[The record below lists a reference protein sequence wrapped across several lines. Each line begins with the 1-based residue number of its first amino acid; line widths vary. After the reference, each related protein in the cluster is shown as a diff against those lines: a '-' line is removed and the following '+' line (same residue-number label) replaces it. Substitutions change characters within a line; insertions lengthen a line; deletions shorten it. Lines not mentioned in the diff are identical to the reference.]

1 MRNSTVIILIIVA
14 VVAMAFGGWISFNDS
29 GEKASVTI
37 HKEKIK
43 QDTESAVEQGE
54 KLVNKA
60 TSKSKEL
67 IDQETQG
74 APASKN
80 ATDIEKTEPAASP

>member
-1 MRNSTVIILIIVA
+1 MRNSTVFILIIVA

-67 IDQETQG
+67 IDQGE
-74 APASKN
+74 PASEN
-80 ATDIEKTEPAASP
+80 ASGTEETEPAASP

>member
-1 MRNSTVIILIIVA
+1 MSRQYNLNPAPTISGELQ
-14 VVAMAFGGWISFNDS
+14 ISFNDS

-67 IDQETQG
+67 IDQGDQG
-74 APASKN
+74 EPASEN
-80 ATDIEKTEPAASP
+80 ASGTEETEPAASP

>member
-1 MRNSTVIILIIVA
+1 MRNSTVFILIIVA

-60 TSKSKEL
+60 ASKSKEL
-67 IDQETQG
+67 IDQGDQG
-74 APASKN
+74 EPASEN
-80 ATDIEKTEPAASP
+80 ASATEETEPASP

>member
-1 MRNSTVIILIIVA
+1 MRNSTVFILIIVA

-67 IDQETQG
+67 IDQGDQG
-74 APASKN
+74 EPASEN
-80 ATDIEKTEPAASP
+80 ASATEETEPAASH

>member
-1 MRNSTVIILIIVA
+1 
-14 VVAMAFGGWISFNDS
+14 MAFGGWISFNDS

-67 IDQETQG
+67 IDQGNQG
-74 APASKN
+74 
-80 ATDIEKTEPAASP
+80 EPANDNTSETK

>member
-29 GEKASVTI
+29 GQKASVTI

-67 IDQETQG
+67 IDQGNQGEPANENTSET
-74 APASKN
+74 KY
-80 ATDIEKTEPAASP
+80 TEPAASP

>member
-29 GEKASVTI
+29 GEKASFTI

-60 TSKSKEL
+60 TSKSQEL
-67 IDQETQG
+67 IHQG
-74 APASKN
+74 AQGQSASEN
-80 ATDIEKTEPAASP
+80 VSDTEETEPAASP

>member
-74 APASKN
+74 EPASEN
-80 ATDIEKTEPAASP
+80 ATDIEETEPAASP

>member
-54 KLVNKA
+54 KLVNEA

-67 IDQETQG
+67 IDQGDQGEPTSENASGTEETE
-74 APASKN
+74 
-80 ATDIEKTEPAASP
+80 TAASP